1 MFQHRRGIF
10 LPAILL
16 GAHCKVKRVNATD
29 LNRIRLEASSPFWW
43 TKFWLFRRY
52 ALALCREVEN
62 ARNAEPL
69 PLPRDLLM
77 EIANLK
83 AAKLKAT
90 TSVAKL
96 IQFIHVH
103 TGMGRMKPTPPPQP

>member
-1 MFQHRRGIF
+1 M
-10 LPAILL
+10 PAILL
-16 GAHCKVKRVNATD
+16 GAHCEVKPVNATD
-29 LNRIRLEASSPFWW
+29 LNRIRREASSPFWW

-52 ALALCREVEN
+52 ALALCREIEK
-62 ARNAEPL
+62 AEPP

-77 EIANLK
+77 EIENLK

-103 TGMGRMKPTPPPQP
+103 TGMGRMKPKPAVEP